1 MSIVPQSSTKPVLLT
16 LRSDHVSKLD
26 RLVDAGAASNRSEL
40 VDKVIGGF
48 LADLQNKP
56 NQKTQQNPESA
67 LANLIAFILIVVGI
81 AAILKALGA
90 KN

>member
-1 MSIVPQSSTKPVLLT
+1 MAISPQSPTKQVLLT
-16 LRSDHVSKLD
+16 LRTDHVSQLD
-26 RLVDAGAASNRSEL
+26 NLVVAGAASNRSEL
-40 VDKVIGGF
+40 VDKVVGGF
-48 LADLQNKP
+48 LADLRNKP
-56 NQKTQQNPESA
+56 NQQNQESA